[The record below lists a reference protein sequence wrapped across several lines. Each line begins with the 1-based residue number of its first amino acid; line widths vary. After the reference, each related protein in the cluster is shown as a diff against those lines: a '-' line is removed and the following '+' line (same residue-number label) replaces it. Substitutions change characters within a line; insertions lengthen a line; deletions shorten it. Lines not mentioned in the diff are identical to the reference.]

1 VDSTPA
7 AITDRWYLLASR
19 GVASPGNLLLL
30 LATFVLFPIIGRV
43 RMYGE
48 QRLSPTPSV
57 SQAARKHTDFFRSL
71 TGRLTKIFW
80 AMPSFGNSVHPYP
93 QNLEREKGKSIRN
106 MKFRCVTRR
115 ENTAPSLQG
124 LEYTGCDY

>member
-1 VDSTPA
+1 MDSTQQQLQVVG
-7 AITDRWYLLASR
+7 TSWLSR

-71 TGRLTKIFW
+71 T
-80 AMPSFGNSVHPYP
+80 A
-93 QNLEREKGKSIRN
+93 
-106 MKFRCVTRR
+106 
-115 ENTAPSLQG
+115 
-124 LEYTGCDY
+124 D

>member
-1 VDSTPA
+1 VSHLSEVRHTHFAPMFLGIGSST
-7 AITDRWYLLASR
+7 RLLA
-19 GVASPGNLLLL
+19 AD
-30 LATFVLFPIIGRV
+30 RV
-43 RMYGE
+43 RVYGE